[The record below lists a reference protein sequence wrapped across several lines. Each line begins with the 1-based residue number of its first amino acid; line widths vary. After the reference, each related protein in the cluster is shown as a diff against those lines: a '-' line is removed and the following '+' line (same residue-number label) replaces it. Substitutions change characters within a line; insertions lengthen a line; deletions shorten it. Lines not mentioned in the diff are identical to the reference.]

1 MHLNSAGCIF
11 WWRDWAATCNISQQ
25 EKHFG
30 EAVILRF
37 STYCL
42 LRFNKKVVSKWLGEK
57 IQGLDKIFTWRKNFL
72 KPKYL
77 QTTTSY
83 KVWHC
88 GQRDQSDTFCVF
100 YWMQKAG
107 KYTEPLKMHYWQNR
121 SLLLDVCSFRFS
133 PQEQPP
139 QVVELDE
146 SRSVETFLLLLYPE
160 TDRSIFQNIHRHTQH
175 L

>member
-1 MHLNSAGCIF
+1 MLHDNMHLNSAGCIF
-11 WWRDWAATCNISQQ
+11 RWRDWAATCNISQQ

-37 STYCL
+37 SAYCL

-100 YWMQKAG
+100 YWLQKAG
-107 KYTEPLKMHYWQNR
+107 KYTEPLRMHYWQN
-121 SLLLDVCSFRFS
+121 SLLVGHLFLKILTSRAATSGGRTGWIRVCRDFS
-133 PQEQPP
+133 AA
-139 QVVELDE
+139 
-146 SRSVETFLLLLYPE
+146 
-160 TDRSIFQNIHRHTQH
+160 SISWNR
-175 L
+175 